1 MLGNHNGRHRSGA
14 DTKRFDGLRH
24 VSKQNRVEARV
35 LAVLAQTLTLVLA
48 ALPTQP
54 PSTEL
59 VINGGVEDPAGTP
72 RSFQILGLIA
82 GETAISGSGIEVQTN
97 AGGAP
102 WAGN

>member
-1 MLGNHNGRHRSGA
+1 MLGNQNGRHPSDAG
-14 DTKRFDGLRH
+14 TKRFDGLRH

-35 LAVLAQTLTLVLA
+35 LAVLAQTLILVLA
-48 ALPTQP
+48 ALPNQP

-82 GETAISGSGIEVQTN
+82 GAIAISGSGIEVQNNPAST
-97 AGGAP
+97 P
-102 WAGN
+102 LEGN